1 MCKPSCN
8 YAASARTADAV
19 GILVAAVIALAVIG
33 TVGPV
38 VLAISRIV
46 IDVVKLAA
54 IGIGTGVMLATA
66 IWITIQLLRATATS
80 RPARRIYLTARQ
92 EATRITRGVSEQNCI
107 TCGDTGRI
115 IRAIGNDGP
124 IQLRACPDCQPA
136 QLAR

>member
-1 MCKPSCN
+1 MCKPSRS

-19 GILVAAVIALAVIG
+19 GVLVAAVIALAIVG

-38 VLAISRIV
+38 VLAICRVV
-46 IDVVKLAA
+46 IDIAKLAA
-54 IGIGTGVMLATA
+54 IGIGTGVMLAA
-66 IWITIQLLRATATS
+66 AVWITIQLLRATAAS

-115 IRAIGNDGP
+115 IRAIGNDRP
-124 IQLRACPDCQPA
+124 IQVRACPDCQPA
-136 QLAR
+136 RLSG

>member
-1 MCKPSCN
+1 MCKPSRN
-8 YAASARTADAV
+8 YATSARTADAV

-38 VLAISRIV
+38 VLAVSRIV
-46 IDVVKLAA
+46 VDVLKLAA
-54 IGIGTGVMLATA
+54 IGIGTGVMLAA
-66 IWITIQLLRATATS
+66 AVWITIQLVRATATS

-115 IRAIGNDGP
+115 IRVIGQNDAVSV
-124 IQLRACPDCQPA
+124 RACPDCQPA